1 MGIYLEIKL
10 KSIYKL
16 LIEINMK
23 TRNIISLSLVF
34 IMALM
39 MSCTDQPYYDIP
51 YDENGNVIFTGISQ
65 VTSTGV
71 TTADASFTIN
81 CYFPNA
87 KSGDV
92 MTAQIL
98 KRQVPSWDPQG
109 ELQLLPYGTA
119 KSITVGSDLKTSV
132 TFTKAEAGLVNVGDA
147 ITVTFA
153 GATDSGIISIT
164 LKAAS

>member
-1 MGIYLEIKL
+1 
-10 KSIYKL
+10 
-16 LIEINMK
+16 MK
-23 TRNIISLSLVF
+23 AKIIISLSLIVA
-34 IMALM
+34 MALV

-51 YDENGNVIFTGISQ
+51 YDENGNVILSGIS
-65 VTSTGV
+65 VITSTGV

-92 MTAQIL
+92 MTAQVL
-98 KRQVPSWDPQG
+98 KRQVPSWNPEG
-109 ELQLLPYGTA
+109 ALQLLPYGTA
-119 KSITVGSDLKTSV
+119 KSITVGADLKTSV

-164 LKAAS
+164 LK

>member
-1 MGIYLEIKL
+1 
-10 KSIYKL
+10 
-16 LIEINMK
+16 MK
-23 TRNIISLSLVF
+23 AKIIISLSLIVA
-34 IMALM
+34 MALV

-51 YDENGNVIFTGISQ
+51 YDANGNVYITGISQ

-92 MTAQIL
+92 MKAQVL
-98 KRQVPSWDPQG
+98 KRQIPSWDPNG
-109 ELQLLPYGTA
+109 ALQLLPYGTA
-119 KSITVGSDLKTSV
+119 KSITVGGDLKTSV
-132 TFTKAEAGLVNVGDA
+132 TFTRAEAGLVNKGDA

-164 LKAAS
+164 LK